1 MPCLMPNRRE
11 SQKVPRKT
19 RRLTRT
25 PLGHLPYTRWGEAGI
40 LGLGLGGWLVCA
52 ALLLLIVVVVGRWAA
67 HGETWRKVPVV
78 VRLLREL
85 ADHAKLASVRLPE
98 HVLVKH
104 AAVHKKAPLIG
115 HDIEHLVSPE
125 RGRFGHFVIVPLRD
139 EESVNRHDV
148 VRSIHWSRWQ
158 IGDRDAFNLQ
168 RDGRQ
173 SRDRAAPVLE
183 DMGNEDPHWKIMRN
197 IGLAELLPLPAG
209 SLSDPTIPAQRFK
222 GPGNPIFDV
231 HPGTLDVLE
240 NPLRNFRAVT
250 CGLGGG
256 VGLSGAGVESGPI
269 AKNKAHLARA
279 GGTRAAKNAGV
290 AGGPSGSAWAPAVAI
305 HQ

>member
-1 MPCLMPNRRE
+1 MLDLSRSAAQCFCARRSVPCLMPNRRE

-85 ADHAKLASVRLPE
+85 ADHAELASVRLPE

-183 DMGNEDPHWKIMRN
+183 DMGNEDPHSFR
-197 IGLAELLPLPAG
+197 GLVSSPGQSPKTRHTWHEPGAHGRQKMPAW
-209 SLSDPTIPAQRFK
+209 P
-222 GPGNPIFDV
+222 
-231 HPGTLDVLE
+231 
-240 NPLRNFRAVT
+240 
-250 CGLGGG
+250 
-256 VGLSGAGVESGPI
+256 
-269 AKNKAHLARA
+269 
-279 GGTRAAKNAGV
+279 
-290 AGGPSGSAWAPAVAI
+290 
-305 HQ
+305 

>member
-1 MPCLMPNRRE
+1 VPCLMPNRRE

-85 ADHAKLASVRLPE
+85 ADHAELASVRLPE

-115 HDIEHLVSPE
+115 L
-125 RGRFGHFVIVPLRD
+125 
-139 EESVNRHDV
+139 
-148 VRSIHWSRWQ
+148 HWSRWQ